1 MLNFENHFMKKL
13 QILLIT
19 LIASFSSKAQ
29 VFVNMDEA
37 RDAAVF
43 FATKENLAVHQNNT
57 KIDTSVIYPIIVDGD
72 TLLFL
77 YPVEQYYIIVSR
89 LKCFSP
95 ILGYFD
101 RSDSSNHQ
109 SDLVSNNYFVQR
121 YCYYSKKAIENR
133 NDYISPQWANL
144 FKNKSK
150 KTNSIIIDAL
160 LTSQWG
166 QKKSNSCVNDDTIE
180 EAYNYYITGSCPD
193 CGESHCPVGC
203 IAVAMGQIMR
213 YWTYPIIQY
222 DKSAEHQFDWC
233 NMPDRLCVSSTNYQK
248 ERNAIARLLA
258 DCGAAC
264 DMSYCFMNKCQ
275 SFAWPI
281 DARNALVETFGY
293 SSDADLKRRFWYNDE
308 TWKQM
313 IIDDLTD
320 KCPVLY
326 SSISTPEDRTARGKG
341 GHAFVCDGYKEE
353 SDLFHFNLGWNGK
366 SNGWYNIDN
375 LVFVNGSDTNDYNHF
390 ERAIFKLHP
399 PTNDYRDICNYQLSL
414 FNYYYWFYG
423 LNANGT
429 PLPYNNIPI
438 ISAILYS
445 APESNTIPAS
455 WRTIPAGATA
465 EYVAH
470 KEVILLPG
478 FTAEYGSDFT
488 ARIEPCAACEERM
501 VQVDMLTDGDDWQ
514 GIDTSLMEMRRY
526 RKGDTTILFQPSAL
540 TLFPNPASNTLT
552 VQAPNPAEDIQVFN
566 LAGHR
571 VYRWY
576 IESRTEGTTIL
587 NIADIP
593 TGNYIL
599 RIQTK
604 DGKSHIGRFAKK

>member
-1 MLNFENHFMKKL
+1 MKKT

-19 LIASFSSKAQ
+19 IIVSFSSKAQ
-29 VFVNMDEA
+29 DFVNMDEA
-37 RDAAVF
+37 REAAAF
-43 FATKENLAVHQNNT
+43 FASKENLAVHQDD
-57 KIDTSVIYPIIVDGD
+57 KRIDTSDIYPIIDDGD

-77 YPVEQYYIIVSR
+77 YPVGQYFIIVSR
-89 LKCFSP
+89 LKCFPP

-101 RSDSSNHQ
+101 SPDSSNHL
-109 SDLVSNNYFVQR
+109 SDLISDNYFVQR
-121 YCYYSKKAIENR
+121 YCYYSKKAIENK
-133 NDYISPQWANL
+133 NDYISHQWDNL
-144 FKNKSK
+144 FKNKLKNS
-150 KTNSIIIDAL
+150 NSIIIDTL
-160 LTSQWG
+160 LTTQWG
-166 QKKSNSCVNDDTIE
+166 QTYSNSCVSNNAIE
-180 EAYNYYITGSCPD
+180 EAYNYYIPDSCSD
-193 CGESHCPVGC
+193 CQGSHCPVGC
-203 IAVAMGQIMR
+203 VAVAMGQIMK

-233 NMPDRLCVSSTNYQK
+233 NMPDRLCLSNTNYQK

-264 DMSYCFMNKCQ
+264 DMSYCYMNNCQ

-293 SSDADLKRRFWYNDE
+293 SSDADLKRRFWYSDK

-313 IIDDLTD
+313 IIDDLTN
-320 KCPVLY
+320 KYPILY
-326 SSISTPEDRTARGKG
+326 SSISTPEDGPARGKS

-353 SDLFHFNLGWNGK
+353 YDLFHFNLGWRGK
-366 SNGWYNIDN
+366 SNGWYNINN
-375 LVFVNGSDTNDYNHF
+375 LVFVNGNDTNDYNHF

-414 FNYYYWFYG
+414 FNYYYWFYV
-423 LNANGT
+423 LNANET
-429 PLPYNNIPI
+429 PLPNNNIPI

-445 APESNTIPAS
+445 APESNTTPAS

-488 ARIEPCAACEERM
+488 ARIEPCDACEERM
-501 VQVDMLTDGDDWQ
+501 VKMDVLTDNDDWQ
-514 GIDTSLMEMRRY
+514 DIDTLQQEMRLY
-526 RKGDTTILFQPSAL
+526 RKGDTTILFQQSEL
-540 TLFPNPASNTLT
+540 TLFPNPATGTITIQTTNLT
-552 VQAPNPAEDIQVFN
+552 DNIQLFDI
-566 LAGHR
+566 AGHS

-576 IESRTEGTTIL
+576 VESRTDNSTTL
-587 NIADIP
+587 NIANIP

-599 RIQTK
+599 RIQTS
-604 DGKSHIGRFAKK
+604 DGKTHIGRFAKK